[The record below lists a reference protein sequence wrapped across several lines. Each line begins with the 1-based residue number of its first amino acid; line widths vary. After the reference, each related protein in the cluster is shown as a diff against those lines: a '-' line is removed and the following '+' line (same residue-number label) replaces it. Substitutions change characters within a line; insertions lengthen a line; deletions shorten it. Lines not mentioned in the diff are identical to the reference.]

1 MSGSLTERLFDENFR
16 PMRRYE
22 KPCDFPDCH
31 GKAKAHGLC
40 TGHLDQRAR
49 GVPLRPIKRRRPTC
63 TFKGCRKKHYAN
75 GLCRGHNDQRRRGE
89 ELRPLGQWGRGR
101 WVDPKGY
108 VWVKAPKGHP
118 NATAKPGWITEHVL
132 VMSEL
137 LGRPL
142 RKGEQVHHRNLIKS
156 DNHPKNLELWTTNQP
171 TGARVSDMLAWCHLF
186 IEQYQNAPESIV
198 RPDDGLV

>member
-1 MSGSLTERLFDENFR
+1 M
-16 PMRRYE
+16 
-22 KPCDFPDCH
+22 
-31 GKAKAHGLC
+31 
-40 TGHLDQRAR
+40 
-49 GVPLRPIKRRRPTC
+49 
-63 TFKGCRKKHYAN
+63 
-75 GLCRGHNDQRRRGE
+75 
-89 ELRPLGQWGRGR
+89 GQGR

-118 NATAKPGWITEHVL
+118 NATGKSGWIMEHVL

-186 IEQYQNAPESIV
+186 IEQYQDAPESIV
-198 RPDDGLV
+198 RPDDGLVSASMQGVKPSSEELPSAVYALRFTAMGTMDDGTSIGMANPTVK